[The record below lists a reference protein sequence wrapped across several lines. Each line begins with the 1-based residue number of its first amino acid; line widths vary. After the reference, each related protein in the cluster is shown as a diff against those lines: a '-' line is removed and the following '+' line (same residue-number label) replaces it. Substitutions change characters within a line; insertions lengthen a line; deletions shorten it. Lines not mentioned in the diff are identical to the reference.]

1 MTARGAFLLAAA
13 CAACSGPDPARS
25 PARADQV
32 TMPAQVDHHVHL
44 LNVGWWLLNDR
55 DGGRLFLDLSEAG
68 SLDEVAR
75 LVSGRARTLPEGDWV
90 VGAGWSQGNWGTEA
104 LPSHEVLSRAA
115 PRHPVFLARTDG
127 HAGWVNAA
135 AIELA
140 GLTGASGV
148 LLERENEP
156 VSQLIP
162 APADSDVVSAFR
174 LAARA
179 LAARGVTEVHDAGF
193 LDFPGIVS
201 LHADFGRYLRLLLR
215 ADSLDPLPLR
225 VNLMIPAPSPLADS
239 LVGSRGNRRLS
250 PRVRVTHIK
259 LFGDGALGSRG
270 AALTH
275 PYADD
280 PATTGVARMTTLEIL
295 DWSRRALD
303 AGLGV
308 ATHAIG
314 DEAVKRALDAYET
327 LLADR
332 PDLPAGLLRIEHFSY
347 AREEDFA
354 RAVRLGVTLSIQSNF
369 NSAAGD
375 SPTFGGM
382 RVGEANEPR
391 VYAWRRL
398 FEMGAL
404 LAEGSDYFARPAE
417 PLAGFLA
424 AMTRR
429 NAVGADHDDRP
440 TRAAVYRLHASAT
453 PGDSVTWTGDPL
465 ALPLDQ
471 LATVRARCTMT
482 AAGVTWQ
489 EEPK

>member
-1 MTARGAFLLAAA
+1 VTARGAILLAAA
-13 CAACSGPDPARS
+13 CAACSGPEPAR
-25 PARADQV
+25 DGEV
-32 TMPAQVDHHVHL
+32 TMPALVDHHVHL

-55 DGGRLFLDLSEAG
+55 DGGRLFLDLSQAG
-68 SLDEVAR
+68 SLDEIGR
-75 LVSGRARTLPEGDWV
+75 LVSGRASTLPEGSWV
-90 VGAGWSQGNWGTEA
+90 VGAGWSQGNWGTQA

-127 HAGWVNAA
+127 HAGWVNTA
-135 AIELA
+135 AIKLA
-140 GLTGASGV
+140 GLNGAGGV
-148 LLERENEP
+148 LLERQNEP
-156 VSQLIP
+156 VSRLIP
-162 APADSDVVSAFR
+162 APADSDVVSAFQ

-179 LAARGVTEVHDAGF
+179 LAERGVTEIHDAGF

-201 LHADFGRYLRLLLR
+201 LEADFGRYLRLLLR

-225 VNLMIPAPSPLADS
+225 VHLMIPAPSALAES
-239 LVGSRGNRRLS
+239 LLAGGRQWQLS
-250 PRVRVTHIK
+250 PRLRITHLK

-280 PATTGVARMTTLEIL
+280 PSTSGVTRMTSDEIAS
-295 DWSRRALD
+295 WSRRAIG

-314 DEAVKRALDAYET
+314 DEAVKRALDGYQTVLGE
-327 LLADR
+327 LR
-332 PDLPAGLLRIEHFSY
+332 GLPPGTLRIEHFSY

-354 RAVRLGVTLSIQSNF
+354 RAVGLGVTLSIQSNF

-382 RVGEANEPR
+382 RVGEANEAR
-391 VYAWRRL
+391 VYAWRQL

-429 NAVGADHDDRP
+429 NAIGPDHDDRS

-471 LATVRARCTMT
+471 LATVRARRTMT

-489 EEPK
+489 EESYR